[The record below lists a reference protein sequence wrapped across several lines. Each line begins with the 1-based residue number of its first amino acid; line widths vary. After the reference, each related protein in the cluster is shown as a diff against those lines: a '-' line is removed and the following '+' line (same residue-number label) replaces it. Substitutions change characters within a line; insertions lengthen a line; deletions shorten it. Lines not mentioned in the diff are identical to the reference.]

1 MEAGIVSTVQASEL
15 TLIQSFCGK
24 LPGVVAVLAERS
36 PEEHSDT
43 GDTLLVEGGKY
54 HLGPK
59 LMCNPKAW
67 IFHTQEC
74 ESLPKASEPQRRGR
88 PCRGHRPAHRR
99 GRGPTSGAQPR
110 LRLLVILVAQGC
122 RDHSAAAVAAFSS
135 TFLRHYFCYEPTCT
149 TSAPGAT
156 TVDGGNLAPLLR
168 YVM

>member
-24 LPGVVAVLAERS
+24 LAGVVAVLAERS

-74 ESLPKASEPQRRGR
+74 ESLPKASEPQRRGA
-88 PCRGHRPAHRR
+88 PAEVIDPLT
-99 GRGPTSGAQPR
+99 GEDAA
-110 LRLLVILVAQGC
+110 RLLELSQG
-122 RDHSAAAVAAFSS
+122 FG
-135 TFLRHYFCYEPTCT
+135 F
-149 TSAPGAT
+149 
-156 TVDGGNLAPLLR
+156 
-168 YVM
+168 